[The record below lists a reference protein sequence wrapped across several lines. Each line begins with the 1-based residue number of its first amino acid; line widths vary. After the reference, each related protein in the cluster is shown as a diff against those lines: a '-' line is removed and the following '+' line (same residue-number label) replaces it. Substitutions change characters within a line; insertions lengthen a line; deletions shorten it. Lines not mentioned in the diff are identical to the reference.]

1 VSARIAEMILRD
13 ERAAIPIGSY
23 QERFGVT
30 LSLPSVLGRAGVI
43 EVLEPELSDEERKGL
58 EKSAETLRKAL
69 EDVR

>member
-1 VSARIAEMILRD
+1 M
-13 ERAAIPIGSY
+13 
-23 QERFGVT
+23 
-30 LSLPSVLGRAGVI
+30 GVI